1 MFVYSFTQY
10 LLGFYRDLNTL
21 LNFNLFFTLY
31 ENLVLIVKFVFGCG
45 VRGSNLVMLEEFKF
59 LLEKSVNNKTDKYW
73 LDQVGFEINN
83 DNDLCI
89 VVSSDFIK
97 SSIEKRIYSKIKSV
111 YQLNYDDKADCVFV
125 VDKRF
130 QKTEVYEKPE
140 STMVAETKSVFVEP
154 TYDLSFFDEL
164 FIGGCNNLAITA
176 AKNVVVSPGKRFNPL
191 FVYGKPG
198 VGKTHLLKTIETSS
212 GSSFYIDSESFLESY
227 ISGIKN
233 KDIDNFKKK
242 VRSVDV
248 LLIDDIQFF
257 LGKKGVSEELF
268 HTINYFLNNSKS
280 VVLASDQ
287 KPQELNG
294 FPDRLVSRILNGL
307 VTDIDKPDKEIFSEV
322 LKKNN
327 VEFDGLLFSKN
338 DFELLLSLD
347 FQSFRE
353 INGVVNNLIINKQT
367 GISNNKYISELVS
380 MYSDSKIMELTPEFI
395 LKYCSDVYQVDEKLV
410 LSKNRSE
417 LVSNARHL
425 FIYLMR
431 KHTEYSLNQIGLYVG
446 NRSHSTVLSSIKK
459 VEESGLFRK
468 EVNIFNNKLEDTSIK
483 FVGV

>member
-1 MFVYSFTQY
+1 
-10 LLGFYRDLNTL
+10 
-21 LNFNLFFTLY
+21 
-31 ENLVLIVKFVFGCG
+31 
-45 VRGSNLVMLEEFKF
+45 MLEEFKA
-59 LLEKSVNNKTDKYW
+59 LLEKSLTNKTDRYW
-73 LDQVGFEINN
+73 LDQVGLEIN
-83 DNDLCI
+83 DENDLCI

-97 SSIEKRIYSKIKSV
+97 SAIEKKVYSKIKSV
-111 YQLNYDDKADCVFV
+111 YQLKYNNKADCVFV
-125 VDKRF
+125 VDKNF
-130 QKTEVYEKPE
+130 QKTSVYER
-140 STMVAETKSVFVEP
+140 SSVETTIVEKKQDDVVVE
-154 TYDLSFFDEL
+154 TRYDLSFFDEL
-164 FIGGCNNLAITA
+164 FVGGCNNLAITA
-176 AKNVVVSPGKRFNPL
+176 AKNVVISPGKRFNPL

-198 VGKTHLLKTIETSS
+198 VGKTHLLKTIEASS
-212 GSSFYIDSESFLESY
+212 NSSFYIDSESFLESY

-233 KDIDNFKKK
+233 NDIDNFKKRI
-242 VRSVDV
+242 RSVDI
-248 LLIDDIQFF
+248 LLVDDIQFF
-257 LGKKGVSEELF
+257 VGKKGVSEELF

-307 VTDIDKPDKEIFSEV
+307 VTDIEKPDREIFSEV

-327 VEFDGLLFSKN
+327 VEFEGLLFSKN
-338 DFELLLSLD
+338 DLEMLLSLD

-353 INGVVNNLIINKQT
+353 INGVVNNLIIYKQT
-367 GISNNKYISELVS
+367 GVSNNKYISELVS
-380 MYSDSKIMELTPEFI
+380 MYSNNKIMELTPEFI
-395 LKYCSDVYQVDEKLV
+395 LKYCSEVYQVDERLV

-459 VEESGLFRK
+459 VEGSSLFKK
-468 EVNIFNNKLEDTSIK
+468 EVNIFNNKIDNNSTK

>member
-1 MFVYSFTQY
+1 
-10 LLGFYRDLNTL
+10 
-21 LNFNLFFTLY
+21 
-31 ENLVLIVKFVFGCG
+31 
-45 VRGSNLVMLEEFKF
+45 MLEEFKA
-59 LLEKSVNNKTDKYW
+59 LLEKSLTNKTDRYW
-73 LDQVGFEINN
+73 LDQVGLEIN
-83 DNDLCI
+83 DENDLCI

-97 SSIEKRIYSKIKSV
+97 SAIEKKVYSKIKSV
-111 YQLNYDDKADCVFV
+111 YQLKYNNKADCVFV
-125 VDKRF
+125 VDKNF
-130 QKTEVYEKPE
+130 QKTSVYER
-140 STMVAETKSVFVEP
+140 SSVETTIVEKKQDDIVVE
-154 TYDLSFFDEL
+154 THYDLSFFDEL
-164 FIGGCNNLAITA
+164 FVGGCNNLAITA
-176 AKNVVVSPGKRFNPL
+176 AKNVVISPGKRFNPL

-198 VGKTHLLKTIETSS
+198 VGKTHLLKTIEASS
-212 GSSFYIDSESFLESY
+212 NSSFYIDSESFLESY

-233 KDIDNFKKK
+233 NDIDNFKKRI
-242 VRSVDV
+242 RSVDI
-248 LLIDDIQFF
+248 LLVDDIQFF
-257 LGKKGVSEELF
+257 VGKKGVSEELF

-307 VTDIDKPDKEIFSEV
+307 VTDIEKPDREIFSEV

-327 VEFDGLLFSKN
+327 VEFEGLLFSKN
-338 DFELLLSLD
+338 DLEMLLSLD

-367 GISNNKYISELVS
+367 GVSNNKYISELVS
-380 MYSDSKIMELTPEFI
+380 MYSNNKIMELTPEFI
-395 LKYCSDVYQVDEKLV
+395 LKYCSEVYQVDERLV

-459 VEESGLFRK
+459 VEGSSLFKK
-468 EVNIFNNKLEDTSIK
+468 EVNIFNNKIDNNSTK

>member
-1 MFVYSFTQY
+1 
-10 LLGFYRDLNTL
+10 
-21 LNFNLFFTLY
+21 
-31 ENLVLIVKFVFGCG
+31 
-45 VRGSNLVMLEEFKF
+45 MLEEFKA
-59 LLEKSVNNKTDKYW
+59 LLEKSLTNKTDRYW
-73 LDQVGFEINN
+73 LDQVGLEIN
-83 DNDLCI
+83 DENDLCI

-97 SSIEKRIYSKIKSV
+97 SAIEKKVYSKIKSV
-111 YQLNYDDKADCVFV
+111 YQLKYNNKADCVFV
-125 VDKRF
+125 VDKNF
-130 QKTEVYEKPE
+130 QKTSVYERSSVETTIVEKKQDDV
-140 STMVAETKSVFVEP
+140 VAETR
-154 TYDLSFFDEL
+154 YDLSFFDEL
-164 FIGGCNNLAITA
+164 FVGGCNNLAITA

-198 VGKTHLLKTIETSS
+198 VGKTHLLKTIEASS
-212 GSSFYIDSESFLESY
+212 NSSFYIDSESFLESY

-233 KDIDNFKKK
+233 NDIDNFKKRI
-242 VRSVDV
+242 RSVDI
-248 LLIDDIQFF
+248 LLVDDIQFF
-257 LGKKGVSEELF
+257 VGKKGVSEELF

-307 VTDIDKPDKEIFSEV
+307 VTDIEKPDREIFSEV

-327 VEFDGLLFSKN
+327 VEFEGLLFSKN
-338 DFELLLSLD
+338 DLETLLSLD

-367 GISNNKYISELVS
+367 GVSNNKYISELVS
-380 MYSDSKIMELTPEFI
+380 MYSNNKIMELTPEFI
-395 LKYCSDVYQVDEKLV
+395 LKYCSEVYQVDERLV

-459 VEESGLFRK
+459 VEGSSLFKK
-468 EVNIFNNKLEDTSIK
+468 EVNIFNNKIDNNSTK

>member
-1 MFVYSFTQY
+1 
-10 LLGFYRDLNTL
+10 
-21 LNFNLFFTLY
+21 
-31 ENLVLIVKFVFGCG
+31 
-45 VRGSNLVMLEEFKF
+45 MLEEFKA
-59 LLEKSVNNKTDKYW
+59 LLEKSVTNKTDRYW
-73 LDQVGFEINN
+73 LDQVGFEIN
-83 DNDLCI
+83 DENDLCI
-89 VVSSDFIK
+89 IVSSDFIK
-97 SSIEKRIYSKIKSV
+97 SSIEKKVYSKIKSV
-111 YQLNYDDKADCVFV
+111 YQLKYNNKADCVFV
-125 VDKRF
+125 VDKNF
-130 QKTEVYEKPE
+130 QKINTYEELNTKTTAVEIKKDIVTET
-140 STMVAETKSVFVEP
+140 S
-154 TYDLSFFDEL
+154 YDLSFFDAL
-164 FIGGCNNLAITA
+164 FVGGCNNLAITA
-176 AKNVVVSPGKRFNPL
+176 AKNVVISPGKRFNPL

-198 VGKTHLLKTIETSS
+198 VGKTHLLKTIEASS
-212 GSSFYIDSESFLESY
+212 DSSFYIDSESFLESY
-227 ISGIKN
+227 VSGIKN
-233 KDIDNFKKK
+233 NDIDNFKKK
-242 VRSVDV
+242 IRSVDI

-257 LGKKGVSEELF
+257 VGKKGVSEELF

-307 VTDIDKPDKEIFSEV
+307 VTDIEKPDTEIFSEV

-327 VEFDGLLFSKN
+327 VDFDGLLFSKN

-367 GISNNKYISELVS
+367 GVSNNKYISELVS
-380 MYSDSKIMELTPEFI
+380 MYSNNKIMELTPEFI
-395 LKYCSDVYQVDEKLV
+395 LKYCSEVYQVDERLV

-459 VEESGLFRK
+459 VEGSSLFKK
-468 EVNIFNNKLEDTSIK
+468 EVNIFNNKIDNSSSK

>member
-1 MFVYSFTQY
+1 MGSR
-10 LLGFYRDLNTL
+10 GNT
-21 LNFNLFFTLY
+21 
-31 ENLVLIVKFVFGCG
+31 
-45 VRGSNLVMLEEFKF
+45 VMLEEFKT
-59 LLEKSVNNKTDKYW
+59 LLEKSLTNKTDRYW
-73 LDQVGFEINN
+73 LDQVGFEIN
-83 DNDLCI
+83 DENDLCI

-97 SSIEKRIYSKIKSV
+97 SAIEKKVYSKIKSV
-111 YQLNYDDKADCVFV
+111 YQLKYNNKADCVFV
-125 VDKRF
+125 VDKNF
-130 QKTEVYEKPE
+130 QKTSVYERSSVETTIVEKKQDDI
-140 STMVAETKSVFVEP
+140 VAETR
-154 TYDLSFFDEL
+154 YDLSFFDEL
-164 FIGGCNNLAITA
+164 FVGGCNNLAITA
-176 AKNVVVSPGKRFNPL
+176 AKNVVISPGKRFNPL

-198 VGKTHLLKTIETSS
+198 VGKTHLLKTIEASS
-212 GSSFYIDSESFLESY
+212 NSSFYIDSESFLESY

-233 KDIDNFKKK
+233 NDIDNFKKRI
-242 VRSVDV
+242 RSVDI
-248 LLIDDIQFF
+248 LLVDDIQFF
-257 LGKKGVSEELF
+257 VGKKGVSEELF

-307 VTDIDKPDKEIFSEV
+307 VTDIEKPDREIFSEV

-327 VEFDGLLFSKN
+327 VEFEGLLFSKN
-338 DFELLLSLD
+338 DLEMLLSLD

-367 GISNNKYISELVS
+367 GVSNNKYISELVS
-380 MYSDSKIMELTPEFI
+380 MYSNNKIMELTPEFI
-395 LKYCSDVYQVDEKLV
+395 LKYCSEVYQVDERLV

-459 VEESGLFRK
+459 VEGSSLFKK
-468 EVNIFNNKLEDTSIK
+468 EVNIFNNKIDNNPTK

>member
-1 MFVYSFTQY
+1 
-10 LLGFYRDLNTL
+10 
-21 LNFNLFFTLY
+21 
-31 ENLVLIVKFVFGCG
+31 
-45 VRGSNLVMLEEFKF
+45 MLEEFKA
-59 LLEKSVNNKTDKYW
+59 LLEKSLTNKTDRYW
-73 LDQVGFEINN
+73 LDQVGLEIN
-83 DNDLCI
+83 DENDLCI

-97 SSIEKRIYSKIKSV
+97 SAIEKKVYSKIKSV
-111 YQLNYDDKADCVFV
+111 YQLKYNNKADCVFV
-125 VDKRF
+125 VDKNF
-130 QKTEVYEKPE
+130 QKTGVYER
-140 STMVAETKSVFVEP
+140 SSVETTIVEKKQDDIVVE
-154 TYDLSFFDEL
+154 TRYDLSFFDEL
-164 FIGGCNNLAITA
+164 FVGGCNNLAITA
-176 AKNVVVSPGKRFNPL
+176 AKNVVISPGKRFNPL

-198 VGKTHLLKTIETSS
+198 VGKTHLLKTIEASS
-212 GSSFYIDSESFLESY
+212 NSSFYIDSESFLESY

-233 KDIDNFKKK
+233 NDIDNFKKRI
-242 VRSVDV
+242 RSVDI
-248 LLIDDIQFF
+248 LLVDDIQFF
-257 LGKKGVSEELF
+257 VGKKGVSEELF

-307 VTDIDKPDKEIFSEV
+307 VTDIEKPDREIFSEV

-327 VEFDGLLFSKN
+327 VEFEGLLFSKN
-338 DFELLLSLD
+338 ELEMLLSLD

-367 GISNNKYISELVS
+367 GVSNNKYISELVS
-380 MYSDSKIMELTPEFI
+380 MYSNNKIMELTPEFI
-395 LKYCSDVYQVDEKLV
+395 LKYCSEVYQVDERLV

-459 VEESGLFRK
+459 VEGSSLFKK
-468 EVNIFNNKLEDTSIK
+468 EVNIFNNKIDNNSTK

>member
-1 MFVYSFTQY
+1 
-10 LLGFYRDLNTL
+10 
-21 LNFNLFFTLY
+21 
-31 ENLVLIVKFVFGCG
+31 
-45 VRGSNLVMLEEFKF
+45 MLEEFKF
-59 LLEKSVNNKTDKYW
+59 LLEKSVNNKTDRYW

-97 SSIEKRIYSKIKSV
+97 SSIEKRVYSKIKSV
-111 YQLNYDDKADCVFV
+111 YQLNYDDKANCVFV
-125 VDKRF
+125 VDKSF
-130 QKTEVYEKPE
+130 QKTEVYEKLEPA
-140 STMVAETKSVFVEP
+140 MVAETKSVFVEP

-164 FIGGCNNLAITA
+164 FVGGCNNLAITA

-198 VGKTHLLKTIETSS
+198 VGKTHLLKTIEASS

-242 VRSVDV
+242 IRSVDV

-307 VTDIDKPDKEIFSEV
+307 VTDIDKPDAEIFSEV

-338 DFELLLSLD
+338 DLELLLSLD

-380 MYSDSKIMELTPEFI
+380 MYSDNKIMELTPEFI

-468 EVNIFNNKLEDTSIK
+468 EINIFNNKLEDSSIK

>member
-1 MFVYSFTQY
+1 MGS
-10 LLGFYRDLNTL
+10 GENT
-21 LNFNLFFTLY
+21 
-31 ENLVLIVKFVFGCG
+31 
-45 VRGSNLVMLEEFKF
+45 VMLEEFKA
-59 LLEKSVNNKTDKYW
+59 LLEKSLTNKTDRYW
-73 LDQVGFEINN
+73 LDQVGLEIN
-83 DNDLCI
+83 DENDLCI

-97 SSIEKRIYSKIKSV
+97 SAIEKKVYSKIKSV
-111 YQLNYDDKADCVFV
+111 YQLKYNNKADCVFV
-125 VDKRF
+125 VDKNF
-130 QKTEVYEKPE
+130 QKTSVYERSSVETTIVEKKQDDI
-140 STMVAETKSVFVEP
+140 VAETR
-154 TYDLSFFDEL
+154 YDLSFFDEL
-164 FIGGCNNLAITA
+164 FVGGCNNLAITA
-176 AKNVVVSPGKRFNPL
+176 AKNVVISPGKRFNPL

-198 VGKTHLLKTIETSS
+198 VGKTHLLKTIEASS
-212 GSSFYIDSESFLESY
+212 NSSFYIDSESFLESY

-233 KDIDNFKKK
+233 NDIDNFKKRI
-242 VRSVDV
+242 RSVDI
-248 LLIDDIQFF
+248 LLVDDIQFF
-257 LGKKGVSEELF
+257 VGKKGVSEELF

-307 VTDIDKPDKEIFSEV
+307 VTDIEKPDREIFSEV

-327 VEFDGLLFSKN
+327 VEFEGLLFSKN
-338 DFELLLSLD
+338 DLEMLLSLD

-367 GISNNKYISELVS
+367 GVSNKKYISELVS
-380 MYSDSKIMELTPEFI
+380 MYSNNKIMELTPEFI
-395 LKYCSDVYQVDEKLV
+395 LKYCSEVYQVDERLV

-446 NRSHSTVLSSIKK
+446 NRSHSTILSSIKK
-459 VEESGLFRK
+459 VEGSSLFKK
-468 EVNIFNNKLEDTSIK
+468 EVNIFNNKIDNNSTK

>member
-1 MFVYSFTQY
+1 
-10 LLGFYRDLNTL
+10 
-21 LNFNLFFTLY
+21 
-31 ENLVLIVKFVFGCG
+31 
-45 VRGSNLVMLEEFKF
+45 MLEEFKA
-59 LLEKSVNNKTDKYW
+59 LLEKSLTNKTDRYW
-73 LDQVGFEINN
+73 LDQVELEIN
-83 DNDLCI
+83 DENDLCI
-89 VVSSDFIK
+89 IVSSDFIK
-97 SSIEKRIYSKIKSV
+97 SAIEKKVYSKIKSV
-111 YQLNYDDKADCVFV
+111 YQLKYNNKADCVFV
-125 VDKRF
+125 VDKNF
-130 QKTEVYEKPE
+130 QKINLYEKSNVE
-140 STMVAETKSVFVEP
+140 TAIVEKKQDDIGAEAR
-154 TYDLSFFDEL
+154 YDLSFFDEL
-164 FIGGCNNLAITA
+164 FVGGCNNLAITA

-198 VGKTHLLKTIETSS
+198 VGKTHLLKTIEASCK
-212 GSSFYIDSESFLESY
+212 SSFYIDSESFLESY

-233 KDIDNFKKK
+233 NDIDNFKKRI
-242 VRSVDV
+242 RSVDI
-248 LLIDDIQFF
+248 LLVDDIQFF
-257 LGKKGVSEELF
+257 VGKKGVSEELF

-307 VTDIDKPDKEIFSEV
+307 VTDIERPDKEIFSEV

-327 VEFDGLLFSKN
+327 VEFEGLLFSKN
-338 DFELLLSLD
+338 DLEMLLSLD

-367 GISNNKYISELVS
+367 GVSNNKYISELVS
-380 MYSDSKIMELTPEFI
+380 MYSNNKIMELTPEFI
-395 LKYCSDVYQVDEKLV
+395 LKYCSEVYQVDERLV

-459 VEESGLFRK
+459 VEGSSLFKK
-468 EVNIFNNKLEDTSIK
+468 EVNIFNNKIDNNSKK

>member
-1 MFVYSFTQY
+1 
-10 LLGFYRDLNTL
+10 
-21 LNFNLFFTLY
+21 
-31 ENLVLIVKFVFGCG
+31 
-45 VRGSNLVMLEEFKF
+45 MLEEFRA
-59 LLEKSVNNKTDKYW
+59 LLEKSLTNKTDRYW
-73 LDQVGFEINN
+73 LDQIGLEINN
-83 DNDLCI
+83 ENDLCI

-97 SSIEKRIYSKIKSV
+97 SAIEKRVYSKIKSV
-111 YQLNYDDKADCVFV
+111 YKLKYNNKADCVLV
-125 VDKRF
+125 VDKNF
-130 QKTEVYEKPE
+130 QKT
-140 STMVAETKSVFVEP
+140 SVFERSSVE
-154 TYDLSFFDEL
+154 TNIVEKKQDDIVSETHYDLSFFDEL
-164 FIGGCNNLAITA
+164 FVGGCNNLAITA

-198 VGKTHLLKTIETSS
+198 VGKTHLLKTIEASS
-212 GSSFYIDSESFLESY
+212 KSSFYIDSESFLESY

-233 KDIDNFKKK
+233 NDIDNFKKRI
-242 VRSVDV
+242 RSVDI
-248 LLIDDIQFF
+248 LLVDDIQFF
-257 LGKKGVSEELF
+257 VGKKGVSEELF

-287 KPQELNG
+287 KPQELSG

-307 VTDIDKPDKEIFSEV
+307 VTDIEKPDREIFSEV

-327 VEFDGLLFSKN
+327 VEFEGLLFSKN
-338 DFELLLSLD
+338 DLETLLSLD

-380 MYSDSKIMELTPEFI
+380 MYSNNKIMELTPEFI
-395 LKYCSDVYQVDEKLV
+395 LKYCSEVYQVDERLV

-417 LVSNARHL
+417 PVSNARHL

-459 VEESGLFRK
+459 VEGSSLFKK
-468 EVNIFNNKLEDTSIK
+468 EVNIFNNKIDSNSTK

>member
-1 MFVYSFTQY
+1 
-10 LLGFYRDLNTL
+10 
-21 LNFNLFFTLY
+21 
-31 ENLVLIVKFVFGCG
+31 
-45 VRGSNLVMLEEFKF
+45 MLEEFKA
-59 LLEKSVNNKTDKYW
+59 LLEKSLTNKTDRYW
-73 LDQVGFEINN
+73 LDQVGLEIN
-83 DNDLCI
+83 DENDLCI

-97 SSIEKRIYSKIKSV
+97 SAIEKKVYSKIKSV
-111 YQLNYDDKADCVFV
+111 YQLKYNNKADCVFV
-125 VDKRF
+125 VDKNF
-130 QKTEVYEKPE
+130 QKTSVYER
-140 STMVAETKSVFVEP
+140 SSVETTIVEKKQDDIVVE
-154 TYDLSFFDEL
+154 TRYDLSFFDEL
-164 FIGGCNNLAITA
+164 FVGGCNNLAITA
-176 AKNVVVSPGKRFNPL
+176 AKNVVISPGKRFNPL

-198 VGKTHLLKTIETSS
+198 VGKTHLLKTIEASS
-212 GSSFYIDSESFLESY
+212 NSSFYIDSESFLESY

-233 KDIDNFKKK
+233 NDIDNFKKRI
-242 VRSVDV
+242 RSVDI
-248 LLIDDIQFF
+248 LLVDDIQFF
-257 LGKKGVSEELF
+257 VGKKGVSEELF

-307 VTDIDKPDKEIFSEV
+307 VTDIEKPDREIFSEV

-327 VEFDGLLFSKN
+327 VEFEGLLFSKN
-338 DFELLLSLD
+338 DLETLLSLD

-367 GISNNKYISELVS
+367 GVSNNKYISELVS
-380 MYSDSKIMELTPEFI
+380 MYSNNKIMELTPEFI
-395 LKYCSDVYQVDEKLV
+395 LKYCSEVYQVDERLV

-459 VEESGLFRK
+459 VEGSSLFKK
-468 EVNIFNNKLEDTSIK
+468 EVNIFNNKIDSNSTK

>member
-1 MFVYSFTQY
+1 MKILFWWLSLY
-10 LLGFYRDLNTL
+10 LVMGSRENT
-21 LNFNLFFTLY
+21 
-31 ENLVLIVKFVFGCG
+31 
-45 VRGSNLVMLEEFKF
+45 VMLEEFKA
-59 LLEKSVNNKTDKYW
+59 LLEKSLTNKTDRYW
-73 LDQVGFEINN
+73 LDQVGLEIN
-83 DNDLCI
+83 DENDLCI

-97 SSIEKRIYSKIKSV
+97 SAIEKKVYSKIKSV
-111 YQLNYDDKADCVFV
+111 YQLKYNNKADCVFV
-125 VDKRF
+125 VDKNF
-130 QKTEVYEKPE
+130 QKTSVYERSSVE
-140 STMVAETKSVFVEP
+140 TTMVEKKQDDIVVETR
-154 TYDLSFFDEL
+154 YDLSFFDEL
-164 FIGGCNNLAITA
+164 FVGGCNNLAITA
-176 AKNVVVSPGKRFNPL
+176 AKNVVISPGKRFNPL
-191 FVYGKPG
+191 FIYGKPG
-198 VGKTHLLKTIETSS
+198 VGKTHLLKTIEASS
-212 GSSFYIDSESFLESY
+212 NSSFYIDSESFLESY

-233 KDIDNFKKK
+233 NDIDNFKKRI
-242 VRSVDV
+242 RSVDI
-248 LLIDDIQFF
+248 LLVDDIQFF
-257 LGKKGVSEELF
+257 VGKKGVSEELF

-307 VTDIDKPDKEIFSEV
+307 VTDIEKPDREIFSEV

-327 VEFDGLLFSKN
+327 VEFEGLLFSKN
-338 DFELLLSLD
+338 DLEMLLSLD

-367 GISNNKYISELVS
+367 GVSNNKYISELVS
-380 MYSDSKIMELTPEFI
+380 MYSNNKIMELTPEFI
-395 LKYCSDVYQVDEKLV
+395 LKYCSEVYQVDERLV

-459 VEESGLFRK
+459 VEGSSLFKK
-468 EVNIFNNKLEDTSIK
+468 EVNIFNNKIDNNSTK

>member
-1 MFVYSFTQY
+1 
-10 LLGFYRDLNTL
+10 
-21 LNFNLFFTLY
+21 
-31 ENLVLIVKFVFGCG
+31 
-45 VRGSNLVMLEEFKF
+45 MLEEFKA
-59 LLEKSVNNKTDKYW
+59 LLEKSLTNKTDRYW
-73 LDQVGFEINN
+73 LDQVGLEIN
-83 DNDLCI
+83 DENDLCI

-97 SSIEKRIYSKIKSV
+97 SAIEKKVYSKIKSV
-111 YQLNYDDKADCVFV
+111 YQLKYNNKADCVFV
-125 VDKRF
+125 VDKNF
-130 QKTEVYEKPE
+130 QKTSVYER
-140 STMVAETKSVFVEP
+140 SSVETTIVEKKQDDVVVE
-154 TYDLSFFDEL
+154 TRYDLSFFDEL
-164 FIGGCNNLAITA
+164 FVGGCNNLAITA
-176 AKNVVVSPGKRFNPL
+176 AKNVVISPGKRFNPL

-198 VGKTHLLKTIETSS
+198 VGKTHLLKTIEASS
-212 GSSFYIDSESFLESY
+212 NSSFYIDSESFLESY
-227 ISGIKN
+227 ISGIKIN
-233 KDIDNFKKK
+233 DIDNFKKRI
-242 VRSVDV
+242 RSVDI
-248 LLIDDIQFF
+248 LLVDDIQFF
-257 LGKKGVSEELF
+257 VGKKGVSEELF

-307 VTDIDKPDKEIFSEV
+307 VTDIEKPDREIFSEV

-327 VEFDGLLFSKN
+327 VEFEGLLFSKN
-338 DFELLLSLD
+338 DLETLLSLD

-367 GISNNKYISELVS
+367 GVSNNKYISELVS
-380 MYSDSKIMELTPEFI
+380 MYSNNRIMELTPEFI
-395 LKYCSDVYQVDEKLV
+395 LKYCSEVYQVDERLV

-459 VEESGLFRK
+459 VEGSSLFKK
-468 EVNIFNNKLEDTSIK
+468 EVNIFNNKIDNNSKK

>member
-1 MFVYSFTQY
+1 MGSR
-10 LLGFYRDLNTL
+10 GNT
-21 LNFNLFFTLY
+21 
-31 ENLVLIVKFVFGCG
+31 VV
-45 VRGSNLVMLEEFKF
+45 LEEFKVS
-59 LLEKSVNNKTDKYW
+59 LEKSLTNKTDRYW
-73 LDQVGFEINN
+73 LDQVGLEIN
-83 DNDLCI
+83 DENDLCI

-97 SSIEKRIYSKIKSV
+97 SAIEKKVYSKIKSV
-111 YQLNYDDKADCVFV
+111 YQLKYNNKANCVFV
-125 VDKRF
+125 VDKNF
-130 QKTEVYEKPE
+130 QKTSVYERSSVETTVVEKKQDDI
-140 STMVAETKSVFVEP
+140 VAETR
-154 TYDLSFFDEL
+154 YDLSFFDEL
-164 FIGGCNNLAITA
+164 FVGGCNNLAITA

-198 VGKTHLLKTIETSS
+198 VGKTHLLKTIESS
-212 GSSFYIDSESFLESY
+212 TNSSFYIDSESFLESY

-233 KDIDNFKKK
+233 NDIDNFKKRI
-242 VRSVDV
+242 RSVDI
-248 LLIDDIQFF
+248 LLVDDIQFF
-257 LGKKGVSEELF
+257 VGKKGVSEELF

-307 VTDIDKPDKEIFSEV
+307 VTDIEKPDREIFSEV

-327 VEFDGLLFSKN
+327 VEFEGLLFSKN
-338 DFELLLSLD
+338 DLEMLLSLD

-367 GISNNKYISELVS
+367 GVSNNKYISELVS
-380 MYSDSKIMELTPEFI
+380 MYSSNKIMELTPEFI
-395 LKYCSDVYQVDEKLV
+395 LKYCSEVYQVDERLV

-431 KHTEYSLNQIGLYVG
+431 KHTEYSLNQIGLYAG

-459 VEESGLFRK
+459 VEGSNLFKK
-468 EVNIFNNKLEDTSIK
+468 EVNIFNNKIDNNSTK

>member
-1 MFVYSFTQY
+1 MESK
-10 LLGFYRDLNTL
+10 GNT
-21 LNFNLFFTLY
+21 
-31 ENLVLIVKFVFGCG
+31 
-45 VRGSNLVMLEEFKF
+45 VMLEEFKA
-59 LLEKSVNNKTDKYW
+59 LLEKSLTNKTDRYW
-73 LDQVGFEINN
+73 LDQVGLEIN
-83 DNDLCI
+83 DENDLCI

-97 SSIEKRIYSKIKSV
+97 SAIEKKVYSKIKSV
-111 YQLNYDDKADCVFV
+111 YQLKYNNKADCVFV
-125 VDKRF
+125 VDKTF
-130 QKTEVYEKPE
+130 QTTSVYER
-140 STMVAETKSVFVEP
+140 SSVETTIVEKKQDDIVVE
-154 TYDLSFFDEL
+154 TSYDLSFFDEL
-164 FIGGCNNLAITA
+164 FVGGCNNLAITA
-176 AKNVVVSPGKRFNPL
+176 AKNVVISPGKRFNPL

-198 VGKTHLLKTIETSS
+198 VGKTHLLKTIEASS
-212 GSSFYIDSESFLESY
+212 NSSFYIDSESFLESY

-233 KDIDNFKKK
+233 NDIDNFKKK
-242 VRSVDV
+242 IRSVDI
-248 LLIDDIQFF
+248 LLVDDIQFF
-257 LGKKGVSEELF
+257 VGKKGVSEELF

-307 VTDIDKPDKEIFSEV
+307 VTDIEKPDREIFSEV

-327 VEFDGLLFSKN
+327 VEFEGLLFSKN
-338 DFELLLSLD
+338 DLKTLLSLD

-367 GISNNKYISELVS
+367 GVSNNKYISELVS
-380 MYSDSKIMELTPEFI
+380 MYSNNKIMELTPEFI
-395 LKYCSDVYQVDEKLV
+395 LKYCSEVYQVDERLV

-459 VEESGLFRK
+459 VEGSSLFKK
-468 EVNIFNNKLEDTSIK
+468 EVNIFNNKIENNSTD

>member
-1 MFVYSFTQY
+1 VGS
-10 LLGFYRDLNTL
+10 RENT
-21 LNFNLFFTLY
+21 
-31 ENLVLIVKFVFGCG
+31 
-45 VRGSNLVMLEEFKF
+45 VMLEEFKA
-59 LLEKSVNNKTDKYW
+59 LLEKSLTNKTDRYW
-73 LDQVGFEINN
+73 LDQVGLEIN
-83 DNDLCI
+83 DENDLCI

-97 SSIEKRIYSKIKSV
+97 SAIEKKVYSKIKSV
-111 YQLNYDDKADCVFV
+111 YQLKYNNKADCVFV
-125 VDKRF
+125 VDKNF
-130 QKTEVYEKPE
+130 QKTSVYERSSVETTIVEKKQDDI
-140 STMVAETKSVFVEP
+140 VAETR
-154 TYDLSFFDEL
+154 YDLSFFDEL
-164 FIGGCNNLAITA
+164 FVGGCNNLAITA
-176 AKNVVVSPGKRFNPL
+176 AKNVVISPGKRFNPL

-198 VGKTHLLKTIETSS
+198 VGKTHLLKTIEASS
-212 GSSFYIDSESFLESY
+212 NSSFYIDSESFLESY

-233 KDIDNFKKK
+233 NDIDNFKKRI
-242 VRSVDV
+242 RSVDI
-248 LLIDDIQFF
+248 LLVDDIQFF
-257 LGKKGVSEELF
+257 VGKKGVSEELF

-307 VTDIDKPDKEIFSEV
+307 VTDIEKPDREIFSEV

-327 VEFDGLLFSKN
+327 VEFEGLLFSKN
-338 DFELLLSLD
+338 DLEMLLSLD

-367 GISNNKYISELVS
+367 GVSNNKYISELVS
-380 MYSDSKIMELTPEFI
+380 MYSNNKIMELTPEFI
-395 LKYCSDVYQVDEKLV
+395 LKYCSEVYQVDERLV

-459 VEESGLFRK
+459 VEGSSLFKK
-468 EVNIFNNKLEDTSIK
+468 EVNIFNNKIDNNSTK

>member
-1 MFVYSFTQY
+1 
-10 LLGFYRDLNTL
+10 
-21 LNFNLFFTLY
+21 
-31 ENLVLIVKFVFGCG
+31 
-45 VRGSNLVMLEEFKF
+45 MLEEFKA
-59 LLEKSVNNKTDKYW
+59 LLEKSLTNKTDRYW
-73 LDQVGFEINN
+73 LDQVGLEIN
-83 DNDLCI
+83 DENDLCI
-89 VVSSDFIK
+89 VVSSEFIK
-97 SSIEKRIYSKIKSV
+97 SAIEKKVYSKIKSV
-111 YQLNYDDKADCVFV
+111 YQLKYNNKADCVFV
-125 VDKRF
+125 VDKNF
-130 QKTEVYEKPE
+130 QKTSVYER
-140 STMVAETKSVFVEP
+140 SSVETTIVEKKQDDIAVE
-154 TYDLSFFDEL
+154 TRYDLSFFDEL
-164 FIGGCNNLAITA
+164 FVGGCNNLAITA

-198 VGKTHLLKTIETSS
+198 VGKTHLLKTIEASS
-212 GSSFYIDSESFLESY
+212 NSSFYIDSESFLESY

-233 KDIDNFKKK
+233 NDIDNFKKRI
-242 VRSVDV
+242 RSVDI
-248 LLIDDIQFF
+248 LLVDDIQFF
-257 LGKKGVSEELF
+257 VGKKGVSEELF

-307 VTDIDKPDKEIFSEV
+307 VTDIEKPDREIFSEV

-327 VEFDGLLFSKN
+327 VEFEGLLFSKN
-338 DFELLLSLD
+338 DLETLLSLD

-367 GISNNKYISELVS
+367 GVSNNKYISELVS
-380 MYSDSKIMELTPEFI
+380 MYSNNKIMELTPEFI
-395 LKYCSDVYQVDEKLV
+395 LKYCSEVYQVDERLV

-459 VEESGLFRK
+459 VEGSSLFKK
-468 EVNIFNNKLEDTSIK
+468 EVNIFNNKIDNNSTK

>member
-1 MFVYSFTQY
+1 
-10 LLGFYRDLNTL
+10 
-21 LNFNLFFTLY
+21 
-31 ENLVLIVKFVFGCG
+31 
-45 VRGSNLVMLEEFKF
+45 MLEEFKA
-59 LLEKSVNNKTDKYW
+59 LLEKSLTNKTDRYW
-73 LDQVGFEINN
+73 LDQVGLEIN
-83 DNDLCI
+83 DENDLCI

-97 SSIEKRIYSKIKSV
+97 SAIEKKVYSKIKSV
-111 YQLNYDDKADCVFV
+111 YQLKYNNKADCVFV
-125 VDKRF
+125 VDKNF
-130 QKTEVYEKPE
+130 QKTSVYERSSVETTIVEKKQDDI
-140 STMVAETKSVFVEP
+140 VAETR
-154 TYDLSFFDEL
+154 YDLSFFDEL

-176 AKNVVVSPGKRFNPL
+176 AKNVVISPGKRFNPL

-198 VGKTHLLKTIETSS
+198 VGKTHLLKTIEASS
-212 GSSFYIDSESFLESY
+212 NSSFYIDSESFLESY

-233 KDIDNFKKK
+233 NDIDNFKKK
-242 VRSVDV
+242 IRSVDI
-248 LLIDDIQFF
+248 LLVDDIQFF
-257 LGKKGVSEELF
+257 VGKKGVSEELF

-307 VTDIDKPDKEIFSEV
+307 VTDIEKPDREIFSEV

-327 VEFDGLLFSKN
+327 VEFEGLLFSKN
-338 DFELLLSLD
+338 DLEMLLSLD

-367 GISNNKYISELVS
+367 GVSNNKYISELVS
-380 MYSDSKIMELTPEFI
+380 MYSNNKIMELTPEFI
-395 LKYCSDVYQVDEKLV
+395 LKYCSEVYQVDERLV

-459 VEESGLFRK
+459 VEGSSLFKK
-468 EVNIFNNKLEDTSIK
+468 EVNIFNNKIDNNSTK

>member
-1 MFVYSFTQY
+1 
-10 LLGFYRDLNTL
+10 
-21 LNFNLFFTLY
+21 
-31 ENLVLIVKFVFGCG
+31 
-45 VRGSNLVMLEEFKF
+45 MLEEFKA
-59 LLEKSVNNKTDKYW
+59 LLEKSLTNKTDRYW
-73 LDQVGFEINN
+73 LDQVGLEIN
-83 DNDLCI
+83 DENDLCI

-97 SSIEKRIYSKIKSV
+97 SAIEKKVYSKIKSV
-111 YQLNYDDKADCVFV
+111 YQLKYNNKADCVFV
-125 VDKRF
+125 VDKNF
-130 QKTEVYEKPE
+130 QKTSVYERSSVETTIVEKKQDDI
-140 STMVAETKSVFVEP
+140 VAETR
-154 TYDLSFFDEL
+154 YDLSFFDEL
-164 FIGGCNNLAITA
+164 FVGGCNNLAITA
-176 AKNVVVSPGKRFNPL
+176 AKNVVISPGKRFNPL

-198 VGKTHLLKTIETSS
+198 VGKTHLLKTIEASS
-212 GSSFYIDSESFLESY
+212 NSSFYIDSESFLESY

-233 KDIDNFKKK
+233 NDIDNFKKRI
-242 VRSVDV
+242 RSVDI
-248 LLIDDIQFF
+248 LLVDDIQFF
-257 LGKKGVSEELF
+257 VGKKGVSEELF

-307 VTDIDKPDKEIFSEV
+307 VTDIEKPDREIFSEV

-327 VEFDGLLFSKN
+327 VEFEGLLFSKN
-338 DFELLLSLD
+338 DLETLLSLE

-367 GISNNKYISELVS
+367 GVSNKKYISELVS
-380 MYSDSKIMELTPEFI
+380 MYSNNKIMELTPEFI
-395 LKYCSDVYQVDEKLV
+395 LKYCSEVYQVDERLV

-459 VEESGLFRK
+459 VEGSSLFKK
-468 EVNIFNNKLEDTSIK
+468 EVNIFNNKIDNNSTK

>member
-1 MFVYSFTQY
+1 
-10 LLGFYRDLNTL
+10 
-21 LNFNLFFTLY
+21 
-31 ENLVLIVKFVFGCG
+31 
-45 VRGSNLVMLEEFKF
+45 MLEEFKA
-59 LLEKSVNNKTDKYW
+59 LLEKSLTNKTDRYW
-73 LDQVGFEINN
+73 LDQVGLEIN
-83 DNDLCI
+83 DENDLCI

-97 SSIEKRIYSKIKSV
+97 SAIEKKVYSKIKSV
-111 YQLNYDDKADCVFV
+111 YQLKYNNKADCVFV
-125 VDKRF
+125 VDKNF
-130 QKTEVYEKPE
+130 QKTSVYERSSVE
-140 STMVAETKSVFVEP
+140 TTMVEKKQDDVVVETR
-154 TYDLSFFDEL
+154 YDLSFFDEL
-164 FIGGCNNLAITA
+164 FVGGCNNLAITA

-198 VGKTHLLKTIETSS
+198 VGKTHLLKTIEASS
-212 GSSFYIDSESFLESY
+212 NSSFYIDSESFLESY

-233 KDIDNFKKK
+233 NDIDNFKKRI
-242 VRSVDV
+242 RSVDI
-248 LLIDDIQFF
+248 LLVDDIQFF
-257 LGKKGVSEELF
+257 VGKKGVSEELF

-307 VTDIDKPDKEIFSEV
+307 VTDIEKPDREIFSEV

-327 VEFDGLLFSKN
+327 VEFEGLLFSKN
-338 DFELLLSLD
+338 DLEMLLSLD

-367 GISNNKYISELVS
+367 GVSNNKYISELVS
-380 MYSDSKIMELTPEFI
+380 MYSNNKIMELTPEFI
-395 LKYCSDVYQVDEKLV
+395 LKYCSEVYQVDERLV

-459 VEESGLFRK
+459 VEGSSLFKK
-468 EVNIFNNKLEDTSIK
+468 EVNIFNNKIDNNSTK

>member
-1 MFVYSFTQY
+1 
-10 LLGFYRDLNTL
+10 
-21 LNFNLFFTLY
+21 
-31 ENLVLIVKFVFGCG
+31 
-45 VRGSNLVMLEEFKF
+45 MLEEFKA
-59 LLEKSVNNKTDKYW
+59 LLEKSLTNKTDRYW
-73 LDQVGFEINN
+73 LDQVGLEIN
-83 DNDLCI
+83 DENDLCI

-97 SSIEKRIYSKIKSV
+97 SAIEKKVYSKIKSV
-111 YQLNYDDKADCVFV
+111 YQLKYNNKADCVFV
-125 VDKRF
+125 VDKNF
-130 QKTEVYEKPE
+130 QKTSVFERSSVETTIVEKKQDDII
-140 STMVAETKSVFVEP
+140 AETH
-154 TYDLSFFDEL
+154 YDLSFFDEL
-164 FIGGCNNLAITA
+164 FVGGCNNLAITA

-198 VGKTHLLKTIETSS
+198 VGKTHLLKTIEASNK
-212 GSSFYIDSESFLESY
+212 SSFYIDSESFLESY

-233 KDIDNFKKK
+233 NDIDNFKKRI
-242 VRSVDV
+242 RSVDI
-248 LLIDDIQFF
+248 LLVDDIQFF
-257 LGKKGVSEELF
+257 VGKKGVSEELF

-307 VTDIDKPDKEIFSEV
+307 VTDIEKPDREIFSEV

-327 VEFDGLLFSKN
+327 VEFEGLLFSKN
-338 DFELLLSLD
+338 DLEMLLSLD

-367 GISNNKYISELVS
+367 GVSNNKYISELVS
-380 MYSDSKIMELTPEFI
+380 MYSNNKIMELTPEFI
-395 LKYCSDVYQVDEKLV
+395 LKYCSEVYQVDERLV

-459 VEESGLFRK
+459 VEGSSLFKK
-468 EVNIFNNKLEDTSIK
+468 EVNIFNNKIDNNSTK

>member
-1 MFVYSFTQY
+1 
-10 LLGFYRDLNTL
+10 
-21 LNFNLFFTLY
+21 
-31 ENLVLIVKFVFGCG
+31 
-45 VRGSNLVMLEEFKF
+45 MLEEFKA
-59 LLEKSVNNKTDKYW
+59 LLEKSLTNKTDRYW
-73 LDQVGFEINN
+73 LDQVGLEIN
-83 DNDLCI
+83 DENDLCI

-97 SSIEKRIYSKIKSV
+97 SAIEKKVYSKIKSV
-111 YQLNYDDKADCVFV
+111 YQLKYNNKADCVFV
-125 VDKRF
+125 VDKNF
-130 QKTEVYEKPE
+130 QKTSVYER
-140 STMVAETKSVFVEP
+140 SSVETTIVEKKQDDIVVE
-154 TYDLSFFDEL
+154 TSYDLSFFDEL
-164 FIGGCNNLAITA
+164 FVGGCNNLAITA

-198 VGKTHLLKTIETSS
+198 VGKTHLLKTIEASS
-212 GSSFYIDSESFLESY
+212 NSSFYIDSESFLESY

-233 KDIDNFKKK
+233 NDIDNFKKRI
-242 VRSVDV
+242 RSVDI
-248 LLIDDIQFF
+248 LLVDDIQFF
-257 LGKKGVSEELF
+257 VGKKGVSEELF

-307 VTDIDKPDKEIFSEV
+307 VTDIEKPDREIFSEV

-327 VEFDGLLFSKN
+327 VEFEGLLFSKN
-338 DFELLLSLD
+338 DLEMLLSLD

-367 GISNNKYISELVS
+367 GVSNNKYISELVS
-380 MYSDSKIMELTPEFI
+380 MYSNNKIMELTPEFI
-395 LKYCSDVYQVDEKLV
+395 LKYCSEVYQVDERLV

-459 VEESGLFRK
+459 VEGSSLFKK
-468 EVNIFNNKLEDTSIK
+468 EVNIFNNKIDNNSTK

>member
-1 MFVYSFTQY
+1 
-10 LLGFYRDLNTL
+10 
-21 LNFNLFFTLY
+21 
-31 ENLVLIVKFVFGCG
+31 
-45 VRGSNLVMLEEFKF
+45 MLDEFKV
-59 LLEKSVNNKTDKYW
+59 LLEKSVDNKTDKYW

-83 DNDLCI
+83 NNDLHI

-111 YQLNYDDKADCVFV
+111 YKLNYNHKADCVFV
-125 VDKRF
+125 VDKSF
-130 QKTEVYEKPE
+130 QKTKIYEKLDLTTTAE
-140 STMVAETKSVFVEP
+140 ETKSVVVESS
-154 TYDLSFFDEL
+154 YDLSFFDDL
-164 FIGGCNNLAITA
+164 FVGGCNNLAITA

-198 VGKTHLLKTIETSS
+198 VGKTYLLKTIEASS

-233 KDIDNFKKK
+233 NDIDNFKKK
-242 VRSVDV
+242 IRSVDV

-280 VVLASDQ
+280 LVLASDE
-287 KPQELNG
+287 KPQDLKG

-307 VTDIDKPDKEIFSEV
+307 VTDIDKPDTEIFSEV
-322 LKKNN
+322 LKKSNI
-327 VEFDGLLFSKN
+327 EYDGSLFSKN

-353 INGVVNNLIINKQT
+353 INGVVNKLIINKQT
-367 GISNNKYISELVS
+367 GVNNNKYISELVS
-380 MYSDSKIMELTPEFI
+380 MYSENKIMELTPEFI
-395 LKYCSDVYQVDEKLV
+395 LKYCSEIYQVDEKLV

-431 KHTEYSLNQIGLYVG
+431 KHTEYSLSQIGLYAG

-459 VEESGLFRK
+459 VEESSLFKK
-468 EVNIFNNKLEDTSIK
+468 EVNIFDNKLENTSAG

>member
-1 MFVYSFTQY
+1 
-10 LLGFYRDLNTL
+10 
-21 LNFNLFFTLY
+21 
-31 ENLVLIVKFVFGCG
+31 
-45 VRGSNLVMLEEFKF
+45 MLEEFKA
-59 LLEKSVNNKTDKYW
+59 LLEKSLTNKTDRYW
-73 LDQVGFEINN
+73 LDQVGLEIN
-83 DNDLCI
+83 DENDLCI

-97 SSIEKRIYSKIKSV
+97 SAIEKKVYSKIKSV
-111 YQLNYDDKADCVFV
+111 YQLKYNNKADCVFV
-125 VDKRF
+125 VDKNF
-130 QKTEVYEKPE
+130 QKTSVYERSSVETTIVEKKQDDI
-140 STMVAETKSVFVEP
+140 VAETH
-154 TYDLSFFDEL
+154 YDLSFFDEL
-164 FIGGCNNLAITA
+164 FVGGCNNLAITA
-176 AKNVVVSPGKRFNPL
+176 AKNVVISPGKRFNPL

-198 VGKTHLLKTIETSS
+198 VGKTHLLKTIEASS
-212 GSSFYIDSESFLESY
+212 NSSFYIDSESFLESY

-233 KDIDNFKKK
+233 NDIDNFKKRI
-242 VRSVDV
+242 RSVDI
-248 LLIDDIQFF
+248 LLVDDIQFF
-257 LGKKGVSEELF
+257 VGKKGVSEELF

-307 VTDIDKPDKEIFSEV
+307 VTDIEKPDREIFSEV

-327 VEFDGLLFSKN
+327 VEFEGLLFSKN
-338 DFELLLSLD
+338 DLETLLSLD

-367 GISNNKYISELVS
+367 GVSNNKYISELVS
-380 MYSDSKIMELTPEFI
+380 MYSNNKIMELTPEFI
-395 LKYCSDVYQVDEKLV
+395 LKYCSEVYQVDERLV

-459 VEESGLFRK
+459 VEGSSLFKK
-468 EVNIFNNKLEDTSIK
+468 EVNIFNNKIDNNSTK

>member
-1 MFVYSFTQY
+1 
-10 LLGFYRDLNTL
+10 
-21 LNFNLFFTLY
+21 
-31 ENLVLIVKFVFGCG
+31 
-45 VRGSNLVMLEEFKF
+45 MLEEFRA
-59 LLEKSVNNKTDKYW
+59 LLEKSLTNKTDRYW
-73 LDQVGFEINN
+73 LDQVGLEIN
-83 DNDLCI
+83 DENDLCI

-97 SSIEKRIYSKIKSV
+97 SAIEKKVYSKIKSV
-111 YQLNYDDKADCVFV
+111 YQLKYNNKADCVFV
-125 VDKRF
+125 VDKNF
-130 QKTEVYEKPE
+130 QKTSVYERSSVETTIVEKKQDDI
-140 STMVAETKSVFVEP
+140 VAETH
-154 TYDLSFFDEL
+154 YDLSFFDEL
-164 FIGGCNNLAITA
+164 FVGGCNNLAITA

-198 VGKTHLLKTIETSS
+198 VGKTHLLKTIEASS
-212 GSSFYIDSESFLESY
+212 NSSFYIDSESFLESY

-233 KDIDNFKKK
+233 NDIDNFKKRI
-242 VRSVDV
+242 RSVDI
-248 LLIDDIQFF
+248 LLVDDIQFF
-257 LGKKGVSEELF
+257 VGKKGVSEELF

-307 VTDIDKPDKEIFSEV
+307 VTDIEKPDREIFSEV

-327 VEFDGLLFSKN
+327 VEFEGLLFSKN
-338 DFELLLSLD
+338 DLETLLSLD

-367 GISNNKYISELVS
+367 GVSNNKYISELVS
-380 MYSDSKIMELTPEFI
+380 MYSNNKIMELTPEFI
-395 LKYCSDVYQVDEKLV
+395 LKYCSEVYQVDERLV

-417 LVSNARHL
+417 PVSNARHL

-459 VEESGLFRK
+459 VEGSSLFKK
-468 EVNIFNNKLEDTSIK
+468 EVNIFNNKIDNNSTK

>member
-1 MFVYSFTQY
+1 
-10 LLGFYRDLNTL
+10 
-21 LNFNLFFTLY
+21 
-31 ENLVLIVKFVFGCG
+31 
-45 VRGSNLVMLEEFKF
+45 MLEEFKA
-59 LLEKSVNNKTDKYW
+59 LLEKSLTNKTDRYW
-73 LDQVGFEINN
+73 LDQVGLEIN
-83 DNDLCI
+83 DENDLCI

-97 SSIEKRIYSKIKSV
+97 SAIEKKVYSKIKSV
-111 YQLNYDDKADCVFV
+111 YQLKYNNKADCVFV
-125 VDKRF
+125 VDKNF
-130 QKTEVYEKPE
+130 QKTSVYER
-140 STMVAETKSVFVEP
+140 SSVETTIVEKKQDDIVVE
-154 TYDLSFFDEL
+154 TRYDLSFFDEL
-164 FIGGCNNLAITA
+164 FVGGCNNLAITA

-198 VGKTHLLKTIETSS
+198 VGKTHLLKTIEASS
-212 GSSFYIDSESFLESY
+212 NSSFYIDSESFLESY

-233 KDIDNFKKK
+233 NDIDNFKKRI
-242 VRSVDV
+242 RSVDI
-248 LLIDDIQFF
+248 LLVDDIQFF
-257 LGKKGVSEELF
+257 VGKKGVSEELF

-307 VTDIDKPDKEIFSEV
+307 VTDIEKPDREIFSEV

-327 VEFDGLLFSKN
+327 VEFEGLLFSKN
-338 DFELLLSLD
+338 DLEMLLSLD

-367 GISNNKYISELVS
+367 GVSNNKYISELVS
-380 MYSDSKIMELTPEFI
+380 MYSNNKIMELTPEFI
-395 LKYCSDVYQVDEKLV
+395 LKYCSEVYQVDERLV

-459 VEESGLFRK
+459 VEGSSLFKK
-468 EVNIFNNKLEDTSIK
+468 EVNIFNNKIDNNSTK